1 MPPMKTEQRLSP
13 QEKIVLMGGADMKFQ
28 LESTKYYIFTLVFL
42 TNILYCTVIGY
53 PQGLETQLV
62 KEPFN
67 FSSFEYGAFYA
78 SSALPNLVLPLF
90 VGIFIDKNGFST
102 FLVLILSLCL
112 IFGSV
117 LVTFGSYYVS
127 WWYMCL
133 GRFFF
138 GLGAENISLICRK
151 LLLQIFTVEESVAVW
166 GVYLASNRLG
176 SLMGSW
182 FPPYFYAL
190 TASMTGT
197 FFVGVLFSMALIIF
211 FFFALILT
219 KKTQTL
225 QNPNGSEAELGSF
238 ELLKKFKSE
247 TTSIFWLLLILDGLN
262 FYMFYGF
269 SSSANSFLV
278 HEANL
283 DSVDASYFLIIF
295 STFCA
300 LFQPLA
306 GYVFNK
312 YGYIAL
318 AIIIGTI
325 INVTAFGLF
334 LGMYGTDDSYLVL
347 IPILIFAFGY
357 SFCTTL
363 VFSGFGLIVSPKY
376 HGLAYGFFQNCIN
389 FGFLFG
395 PLVFGIVKDVTKDY
409 DDGYFW
415 AIFEIMIAQII
426 IGILGISIFI
436 LDYFTIKVLSVK
448 KRDVE

>member
-1 MPPMKTEQRLSP
+1 MHPMKTEQRLSP
-13 QEKIVLMGGADMKFQ
+13 QEKIVLMRGADMRFE
-28 LESTKYYIFTLVFL
+28 LESTKYYIFTFVFL
-42 TNILYCTVIGY
+42 SNILYCTLIGY

-62 KEPFN
+62 KAPFN

-117 LVTFGSYYVS
+117 LVTFGTYYVS

-133 GRFFF
+133 GRLFF
-138 GLGAENISLICRK
+138 GLGAENISLISRK
-151 LLLQIFTVEESVAVW
+151 LLLQIFTVEESVAAW

-190 TASMTGT
+190 TQSMTGT
-197 FFVGVLFSMALIIF
+197 FLVGVLFSMALIIF
-211 FFFALILT
+211 LFFALILT

-225 QNPNGSEAELGSF
+225 NHQMSSEVELGSF
-238 ELLKKFKSE
+238 ELLKRFKRE
-247 TTSIFWLLLILDGLN
+247 TTSIFWLLLALDGLN

-283 DSVDASYFLIIF
+283 DTVDASYFLMIF

-300 LFQPLA
+300 LFQPVV
-306 GYVFNK
+306 GYIFSK
-312 YGYIAL
+312 YGYIVL
-318 AIIIGTI
+318 AIIIGSV
-325 INVTAFGLF
+325 INVAAFGLF
-334 LGMYGTDDSYLVL
+334 MGMYGTDDSYLVL
-347 IPILIFAFGY
+347 IPILILALGY
-357 SFCTTL
+357 STCTTF

-409 DDGYFW
+409 DSGYFW

-426 IGILGISIFI
+426 IGVLGISIFI
-436 LDYFTIKVLSVK
+436 LDHFTIKVLSVK
-448 KRDVE
+448 KLDVE